1 MRATSDLLHF
11 EVVVSVNNLCR
22 IKYAKVV
29 DGLNT

>member
-22 IKYAKVV
+22 IKYAKV